1 MAEKKKK
8 SALSGAVGA
17 LISAVTPGNRAQR
30 RGNQRAVRRARMSA
44 TGYGAHGANSRKNS
58 LIGWLYGGGSAE
70 DDIDL
75 QGATLRKR
83 ARDLYAG
90 GGVGRGAP
98 STMVTNVVGSGIRP
112 KPQID
117 ADFLG
122 LSEEAADAWQAQAAR
137 EFELWAR
144 TPMCDWTRQHNF
156 YVLQELTFR
165 SMLMSGDAFAL
176 FGAKANPQ
184 NPYQMVL
191 RLLEADRVSTPESGG
206 ESEAKAVDGGGRI
219 IDGVEVDSDGEV
231 KRYWVSSFHPLM
243 EDPAGRL
250 EWTAIDAWGK
260 DTGMPNVLHV
270 MTAERPEQHRGV
282 PYVSAMIEQIKQL
295 DRYIDSELAANIVA
309 AMLTVF
315 ITSEADD
322 GRFPLDDAIPDEEKV
337 TDDERQLELGSG
349 AIYKLDPGE
358 DVKDVNPGR
367 QNSTFES
374 FVSEMVTLIGASV
387 EIPPEVLMH
396 KYSSNYTAAKAALLD
411 FWRVVK
417 RYRQRF
423 NEMFN
428 QPVYEAWL
436 AEAVALGRIE
446 APGFFDDPAVRGA
459 WCGCRWI
466 GASQGHVQPVQ
477 EANAA
482 AARVALNISTEEQE
496 AMEYNGAD
504 WRDIIRQ
511 RKREIDAR
519 REMAPE
525 EELPKAGTTTRQEE
539 GREAKT

>member
-1 MAEKKKK
+1 MARNNLVE
-8 SALSGAVGA
+8 
-17 LISAVTPGNRAQR
+17 
-30 RGNQRAVRRARMSA
+30 RARRLFGGGRPEKRSEGGRKVVSRRTQAAKMAA
-44 TGYGAHGANSRKNS
+44 TGYGAHGANGQKNS
-58 LIGWLYGGGSAE
+58 LVGWLYGGGSAE

-75 QGATLRKR
+75 QASTLRKR

-112 KPQID
+112 KPQVD
-117 ADFLG
+117 ADYLR
-122 LSEEAADAWQAQAAR
+122 LSEEKAEQWQAAAAR
-137 EFELWAR
+137 EFELWAGS
-144 TPMCDWTRQHNF
+144 PMCDAARQSNF
-156 YVLQELTFR
+156 YVMQELAFR
-165 SMLMSGDAFAL
+165 AMLMSGDAFCL
-176 FGAKANPQ
+176 FGMKENPR
-184 NPYQMVL
+184 NPYQTVL
-191 RLLEADRVSTPESGG
+191 RLLEADRVSTPDTQGD
-206 ESEAKAVDGGGRI
+206 SEAKALDGGGRI
-219 IDGVEVDSDGEV
+219 VDGVEVDAEGAV
-231 KRYWVSSFHPLM
+231 TRYWVSSHHPLQ
-243 EDPAGRL
+243 EDNNETM
-250 EWTAIDAWGK
+250 EWTPVDAWGA

-322 GRFPLDDAIPDEEKV
+322 GKFPLDDAIPEEEKV

-358 DVKDVNPGR
+358 KVQDVNPGR
-367 QNSTFES
+367 QNSTFDS
-374 FVSEMVTLIGASV
+374 FVNEMITLIGASV

-396 KYSSNYTAAKAALLD
+396 KYNSNYTAAKAALLD

-423 NEMFN
+423 NESFN
-428 QPVYEAWL
+428 QPVYETWL

-446 APGFFDDPAVRGA
+446 APGFFDDPAARAA

-496 AMEYNGAD
+496 AMEYSGAD
-504 WRDIIRQ
+504 WKEIMKQ
-511 RKREIDAR
+511 RAREIKAR
-519 REMAPE
+519 KALAPE
-525 EELPKAGTTTRQEE
+525 EPQKAGTTRRQEE
-539 GREAKT
+539 GREAKVK